1 MTEYVCLL
9 ATLPCT
15 CRRFLFILLFFCTFK
30 SAAHDDDAFAEWR
43 FKEDRWMDGCEIE

>member
-15 CRRFLFILLFFCTFK
+15 CRRFLFFILSFFFK
-30 SAAHDDDAFAEWR
+30 SAAHDDDALCQRSAGGSR
-43 FKEDRWMDGCEIE
+43 KMDGWM